1 MDIVLDTNVLIMAV
15 SPHSPYHQ
23 VWQSFLQGE
32 YILCVTNE
40 IIEEYA
46 EVMARNLSASISEA
60 IVNAILLRPNVRRL
74 DPHYS
79 FRLIENDHDDNKF
92 VDCAIAANAR
102 FIVSEDH
109 HFKELQ
115 YIPFPKVDVIDIRN
129 FLVVLGR
136 HYANSVKD

>member
-1 MDIVLDTNVLIMAV
+1 MDIVLDTNALIMSI

-32 YILCVTNE
+32 YTLCVTNE

-60 IVNAILLRPNVRRL
+60 IINAMLLRPNVRRL

-79 FRLIENDHDDNKF
+79 FHLIESDNDDNKF
-92 VDCAIAANAR
+92 VDCAIAANAH

-109 HFKELQ
+109 HFSELQ
-115 YIPFPKVDVIDIRN
+115 YIPFPKVSVIGIN
-129 FLVVLGR
+129 AFLVVLR
-136 HYANSVKD
+136 HAQ